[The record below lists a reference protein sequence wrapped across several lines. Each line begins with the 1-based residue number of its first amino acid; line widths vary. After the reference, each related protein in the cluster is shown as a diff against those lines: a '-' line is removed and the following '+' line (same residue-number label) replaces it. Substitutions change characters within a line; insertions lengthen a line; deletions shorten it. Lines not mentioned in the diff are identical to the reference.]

1 MENVENM
8 LFHNLTIT
16 DADFDRLVQFIQK
29 NYGID
34 LSKKRQLITSR
45 LSHALKIKGYSDF
58 KSFLNHLFKTKDPAD
73 LELVLN
79 KLTTNYTYFLREKDH
94 FTFFRNTVLPELEQ
108 RHRRDKNLGIWS
120 AGCSSGEEPYTLSI
134 YLKEYFGAHAN
145 EWDTRILATDISQ
158 QAMAKAKAAVYQPP
172 ADMPNE
178 WLRRYF
184 VHSKSNAMEYA
195 VAPVIRNNVI
205 FRTFNLMDPIQFR
218 MKFDVIFCR
227 NVMIYFDQ
235 KTRDA
240 LVRRFYDAM
249 TPSGYLFISHSES
262 LGHTPLF
269 SMVAPAIYRKNSAP
283 SRIQEGRNRT
293 R

>member
-1 MENVENM
+1 MDM
-8 LFHNLTIT
+8 IFHDLAIS
-16 DADFDRLVQFIQK
+16 DADFQQLVQFIHK

-45 LSHALKIKGYSDF
+45 LSHSLKDKGYKDF
-58 KSFLNHLFKTKDPAD
+58 RSFLDHLFTSKDPQD

-94 FTFFRNTVLPELEQ
+94 FTFFQNTILPELEK
-108 RHRRDKNLGIWS
+108 RHSRDKVLSIWS

-134 YLKEYFGAHAN
+134 YLKEYFGPQASQ
-145 EWDTRILATDISQ
+145 WDTRILATDISQ

-178 WLRRYF
+178 WLKRYF
-184 VHSKSNAMEYA
+184 IPSKTHPGDYT
-195 VAPVIRNNVI
+195 VAPAIRNNVI
-205 FRTFNLMDPIQFR
+205 FRTFNLMSPIQFR
-218 MKFDVIFCR
+218 LKFDVIFCR

-235 KTRDA
+235 STRDA
-240 LVRRFYDAM
+240 LVQRFYNAM
-249 TPSGYLFISHSES
+249 NPNAYLFISHSES

-269 SMVAPAIYRKNSAP
+269 QMVAPAVYRKNSAP
-283 SRIQEGRNRT
+283 ARS
-293 R
+293 